1 MALNHT
7 HKVFDN
13 FVLAN
18 EIEDQ
23 YLSKLDLN
31 GFVTVDNE
39 LVGVAGDKKLVR
51 TYDATSATERLVMG
65 EGNTKNIEV
74 TYSEKEHTIQLAQ
87 TRFPY
92 YDEEAMKDPML
103 LATGVE
109 RIAADMYQCVQ
120 DDIYACFTGELN
132 TNSVAATGDWF
143 GDLVD
148 AVSMLT
154 NYEQP
159 EGIPLFAFV
168 NRKDMAALRKSMRD
182 EFKYI
187 EAFARAGYVGTI
199 AGVNFYVKADAL
211 QGTVV
216 GGTSKAVTV
225 FNKRGIELESD
236 RDANIRLNKEY
247 ARKYYMAALT
257 DAREC
262 FKIVKAQG

>member
-1 MALNHT
+1 MALNHS

-23 YLSKLDLN
+23 YLSKLDMN
-31 GFVTVDNE
+31 GFVTVDNA

-51 TYDATSATERLVMG
+51 TYDASSATERLEMG
-65 EGNTKNIEV
+65 QGNTKNIEV

-103 LATGVE
+103 LETGAA

-120 DDIYACFTGELN
+120 DDIYACFAGDLN
-132 TNSVAATGDWF
+132 TNVVTSTGDWF
-143 GDLVD
+143 GDIVD
-148 AVSMLT
+148 AVSMLV

-168 NRKDMAALRKSMRD
+168 NRKDMAALRKSMRE
-182 EFKYI
+182 EFKYV
-187 EAFARAGYVGTI
+187 EAFARAGYVGTV
-199 AGVNFYVKADAL
+199 AGVNFHVKADAL
-211 QGTVV
+211 EGTVV

-225 FNKRGIELESD
+225 FNKKGIELESE
-236 RDANIRLNKEY
+236 RDPNIRLNKEY

-262 FKIVKAQG
+262 FKIAKAQG